1 MISVI
6 IPIYNVSTTIEKI
19 LESLLQQTER
29 DFEVIMVDDGSI
41 DDSAD
46 ICQRIARQDTRF
58 RYIHQKNAGVSAAR
72 NRGLQE
78 ATGEY
83 IAFLDADD
91 IVAPNYLQELL
102 RACKNADIAV
112 CDVVVREGGME
123 TKRFTQAPCLLTQ
136 AEALNALLIRQTINS
151 GPYAKLFRR
160 KILNCLTFPPL
171 KAYEDIL
178 FVKAAFSKAQYVS
191 VTNQT
196 EYVYIQNPQG
206 AMSNFIKAPSLDIIK
221 ATDELLDFIHAHS
234 YLDSRTFYITA
245 SHLMQYV
252 QPLMDQSAMGSAEFI
267 ESTQKLYRKYKMQI
281 LCCPAFPWK
290 EKVVYLAF
298 AYGWRYKN
306 KRLIRIGGSACQ
318 R

>member
-1 MISVI
+1 MLSPFRMVCGDF
-6 IPIYNVSTTIEKI
+6 I
-19 LESLLQQTER
+19 LPESANYVFLFCYLNLRNLL
-29 DFEVIMVDDGSI
+29 
-41 DDSAD
+41 
-46 ICQRIARQDTRF
+46 
-58 RYIHQKNAGVSAAR
+58 
-72 NRGLQE
+72 
-78 ATGEY
+78 
-83 IAFLDADD
+83 
-91 IVAPNYLQELL
+91 YL
-102 RACKNADIAV
+102 I
-112 CDVVVREGGME
+112 
-123 TKRFTQAPCLLTQ
+123 
-136 AEALNALLIRQTINS
+136 
-151 GPYAKLFRR
+151 
-160 KILNCLTFPPL
+160 
-171 KAYEDIL
+171 
-178 FVKAAFSKAQYVS
+178 
-191 VTNQT
+191 
-196 EYVYIQNPQG
+196 PQG